1 MELIGTTAHPPVIRQ
16 FAAVWGFIRRWPVI
30 PAAVI
35 VVLIILG
42 VFGPQIADC
51 ASRCGAVRR
60 PQQAYTAG
68 RIRALPGRKVQGRKL
83 DESIGHRPCWARCA

>member
-35 VVLIILG
+35 VVLIIW
-42 VFGPQIADC
+42 VYSARK
-51 ASRCGAVRR
+51 SRLTMRCFPTPAAGIYRR
-60 PQQAYTAG
+60 S
-68 RIRALPGRKVQGRKL
+68 
-83 DESIGHRPCWARCA
+83 D